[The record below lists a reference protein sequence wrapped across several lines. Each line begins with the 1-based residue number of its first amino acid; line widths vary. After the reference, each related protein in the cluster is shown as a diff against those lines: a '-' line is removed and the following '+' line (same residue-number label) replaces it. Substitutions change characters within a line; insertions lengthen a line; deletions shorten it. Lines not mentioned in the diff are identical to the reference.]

1 MRDDIEIEVFSRPGC
16 HLCDIALEII
26 GDLQGR
32 YPLSL
37 KVTNVETD
45 PQLEQEHGSHLPVVR
60 IDRHA
65 MFKYPIKA
73 EDLEMEL
80 KRLWNQ

>member
-1 MRDDIEIEVFSRPGC
+1 MSDDIEIEVFSRPGC

-26 GDLQGR
+26 GDLEGR

-45 PQLEQEHGSHLPVVR
+45 LQLEQEYGSQLPVVR
-60 IDRHA
+60 IGRHTI
-65 MFKYPIKA
+65 FKYPIKA

-80 KRLWNQ
+80 KRLWSQ